1 MAVYTVRAP
10 DGATIELTG
19 PDGASQEEVIAQA
32 QRLYAQR
39 QAAPAA
45 TEPAPTGRR
54 MLSFQRGPSPEDL
67 AAAQAQP
74 AAEPAPTGR
83 RMISFERGP
92 RQEGP
97 GLVAQVKEAFT
108 GAARMTP
115 EIEQLPD
122 IGAMPERNQFSEAGF
137 KAAFGQ
143 IAASS
148 PQELVQIIGANFP
161 DVQARVDAKGN
172 YILRSAI
179 DGREYAI
186 KPGFQA
192 SDIAPAVGKILP
204 QVAASQ
210 LVAPAAAAMGL
221 GKAAQLASALM
232 TAGVVQTAT
241 EEVSAMAGGQVEP
254 GEVAKAVA
262 GEALGQGVGAALRG
276 GVSLAKGGARAVKQA
291 FRKAAPEAA
300 EQTFEQAATVATQAQ
315 PIPSAGG
322 VPQAAPAAAPA
333 GAPAQQF
340 LEPTELANIVRKAS
354 RGGIG
359 SAEAKQQ
366 LVDLARV
373 NPQAKA
379 DAEALGF
386 ELPIDVFADNPQLR
400 AAAGLVR
407 SQAGGAEEAA
417 YRETIK
423 NAATRADDLMREF
436 GATFVEGKPAPA
448 EVSDRVLASLTEQ
461 SKELAAQAKPLF
473 DQFDAAVGK
482 ETKITLPD
490 LAAELESVTKTVLP
504 SQLTKAEKGLLA
516 LVRKN
521 DKGELV
527 EIPYNAL
534 MREKRAIFDQV
545 EKRIGNKYKD
555 VDQVQLERYY
565 DILRK
570 EQLAVAER
578 LGDTEAASAIADANV
593 LWAKKKALDSRVVE
607 GFGTAADNSV
617 AKLMKSAL
625 KGAAEGDRKAF
636 NQLSDIVGSVPPEL
650 RRETFAT
657 ALANSARSGAKIAGM
672 DPNAFGFAEY
682 AKLYQGLRGNP
693 KVYKEIVDS
702 LGPGADETL
711 RRLYEV
717 SKRVTDARANVLG
730 TGKANQAYMDQL
742 NVEGALSK
750 FADAALRGATGK
762 VATTALGATVGGP
775 VGAAAAAG
783 LINAAGLR
791 KSGVKAASDLFASEE
806 FKRLLAEA
814 AVRPAS
820 DRNIRSLAVSP
831 VFAKF
836 ANAVGLPRAIEDR
849 DRWIRDALATQA
861 TQQPTE
867 EQPTP

>member
-67 AAAQAQP
+67 AAAQAQS

-92 RQEGP
+92 RQDGP

-148 PQELVQIIGANFP
+148 PQELVQVIGANFP

-179 DGREYAI
+179 DGKEYAI

-276 GVSLAKGGARAVKQA
+276 AGALVTRGARAVKQA
-291 FRKAAPEAA
+291 VKPAAPQAVAAGVEQAVEAA
-300 EQTFEQAATVATQAQ
+300 T
-315 PIPSAGG
+315 
-322 VPQAAPAAAPA
+322 PAAA
-333 GAPAQQF
+333 GAAAATAAEPAQQF

-386 ELPIDVFADNPQLR
+386 DLPIDVFADNPQLR

-593 LWAKKKALDSRVVE
+593 LWAKKKALDNRVVE

-717 SKRVTDARANVLG
+717 SKRVTDARANVIG

-742 NVEGALSK
+742 NVEGAFSR

-775 VGAAAAAG
+775 IGAAAAAG

>member
-1 MAVYTVRAP
+1 MATADEYAAWIVANAAKKGTPEFETVAKAYEMAK
-10 DGATIELTG
+10 GE
-19 PDGASQEEVIAQA
+19 
-32 QRLYAQR
+32 
-39 QAAPAA
+39 AAKPAAA

-54 MLSFQRGPSPEDL
+54 
-67 AAAQAQP
+67 
-74 AAEPAPTGR
+74 
-83 RMISFERGP
+83 IVSFERGP

-148 PQELVQIIGANFP
+148 PQELVQVIGANFP

-262 GEALGQGVGAALRG
+262 GEALGQGVGAAFRG

-291 FRKAAPEAA
+291 FRRAAPEAA

-315 PIPSAGG
+315 PVPSAGG
-322 VPQAAPAAAPA
+322 APQAAPAA
-333 GAPAQQF
+333 APAQQF

-379 DAEALGF
+379 DAEALGID
-386 ELPIDVFADNPQLR
+386 LPIDVFADNPQLR

-717 SKRVTDARANVLG
+717 SKRVTDARANVIG

-742 NVEGALSK
+742 NVEGAFSR

-775 VGAAAAAG
+775 IGAAAAAG

-806 FKRLLAEA
+806 FKRLLSEA

>member
-45 TEPAPTGRR
+45 AEPAPTGRR
-54 MLSFQRGPSPEDL
+54 ITSFQRGPSPEDM
-67 AAAQAQP
+67 AAAQAT

-83 RMISFERGP
+83 RIVSFERGP

-148 PQELVQIIGANFP
+148 PQELVQVIGANFP

-291 FRKAAPEAA
+291 FRRAAPEAA

-315 PIPSAGG
+315 PVPSAGG
-322 VPQAAPAAAPA
+322 APQAAPAAPA
-333 GAPAQQF
+333 AAPAQQF

-379 DAEALGF
+379 DAEALGID
-386 ELPIDVFADNPQLR
+386 LPIDVFADNPQLR

-693 KVYKEIVDS
+693 KVYKEIVDA

-742 NVEGALSK
+742 NVEGAFSR
-750 FADAALRGATGK
+750 FADAALRGGAGK

-806 FKRLLAEA
+806 FKRLLSEA

>member
-1 MAVYTVRAP
+1 MAVYNVIAP
-10 DGATIELTG
+10 DGTQLRLEGPANATPEQI
-19 PDGASQEEVIAQA
+19 DAAAQEA
-32 QRLYAQR
+32 YADYKSKAAPK
-39 QAAPAA
+39 AAPAA
-45 TEPAPTGRR
+45 EQPAPTGRR
-54 MLSFQRGPSPEDL
+54 
-67 AAAQAQP
+67 
-74 AAEPAPTGR
+74 
-83 RMISFERGP
+83 IVSFERGP

-122 IGAMPERNQFSEAGF
+122 IGAMPERNQFSKAGF

-148 PQELVQIIGANFP
+148 PQELVQVIGANFP

-179 DGREYAI
+179 DGKEYAI

-276 GVSLAKGGARAVKQA
+276 AGALVTRGARAVKQA
-291 FRKAAPEAA
+291 VKPAAPQAVVAGVEQAVEAA
-300 EQTFEQAATVATQAQ
+300 T
-315 PIPSAGG
+315 
-322 VPQAAPAAAPA
+322 PAAA
-333 GAPAQQF
+333 GAAAATAAEPAQQF

-379 DAEALGF
+379 DAEALGLD
-386 ELPIDVFADNPQLR
+386 LPIDVFADNSQLR

-448 EVSDRVLASLTEQ
+448 EVSDRVLASLTDQ
-461 SKELAAQAKPLF
+461 SEKLAAQAKPLF
-473 DQFDAAVGK
+473 NQFDAAVGK

-555 VDQVQLERYY
+555 VDQVQLDRYY

-578 LGDTEAASAIADANV
+578 LGDPDAASALLDANT

-607 GFGTAADNSV
+607 GFGEAADNSV
-617 AKLMKSAL
+617 AKLMKASIE
-625 KGAAEGDRKAF
+625 GAAKGDREAF
-636 NQLSDIVGSVPPEL
+636 NKLNKIVGSVPPGL

-693 KVYKEIVDS
+693 KVYKEIVEA

-742 NVEGALSK
+742 NVEGAFSR
-750 FADAALRGATGK
+750 FADAALRGGAGK

-775 VGAAAAAG
+775 IGAAAAAG

-806 FKRLLAEA
+806 FKRLLSEA

>member
-92 RQEGP
+92 RQDGP

-148 PQELVQIIGANFP
+148 PQELVQVIGANFP

-179 DGREYAI
+179 DGKEYAI

-276 GVSLAKGGARAVKQA
+276 AGALVTRGARAVKQA
-291 FRKAAPEAA
+291 VKPAAPQAVAAGVEQAVEAA
-300 EQTFEQAATVATQAQ
+300 T
-315 PIPSAGG
+315 
-322 VPQAAPAAAPA
+322 PAAA
-333 GAPAQQF
+333 GAAAATAAEPAQQF

-386 ELPIDVFADNPQLR
+386 DLPIDVFADNPQLR

-593 LWAKKKALDSRVVE
+593 LWAKKKALDNRVVE

-717 SKRVTDARANVLG
+717 SKRVTDARANVIG

-742 NVEGALSK
+742 NVEGAFSR

-775 VGAAAAAG
+775 IGAAAAAG

>member
-32 QRLYAQR
+32 QKLYAQR
-39 QAAPAA
+39 QAAPA
-45 TEPAPTGRR
+45 EQPQGRR
-54 MLSFQRGPSPEDL
+54 IASFQRGPSPEDL
-67 AAAQAQP
+67 AAARAAKAQP
-74 AAEPAPTGR
+74 AAPPAQPQAA
-83 RMISFERGP
+83 P
-92 RQEGP
+92 QEEP
-97 GLVAQVKEAFT
+97 GLIAQLKEAFT
-108 GAARMTP
+108 GAARATP

-122 IGAMPERNQFSEAGF
+122 IGAMPERNQFSGPGF
-137 KAAFGQ
+137 KAALGQ
-143 IAASS
+143 IAASG
-148 PQELVQIIGANFP
+148 PQEVAQVIGENFP
-161 DVQARVDAKGN
+161 GVMARVDAKGN

-179 DGREYAI
+179 NGQEYAI

-192 SDIAPAVGKILP
+192 SDIAPAIGKLLP
-204 QVAASQ
+204 QIAASEI
-210 LVAPAAAAMGL
+210 VAPAAAAMGL
-221 GKAAQLASALM
+221 GKAAQLATALVTAGGVQTSVEGVSAL
-232 TAGVVQTAT
+232 T
-241 EEVSAMAGGQVEP
+241 GGQFEP

-262 GEALGQGVGAALRG
+262 GEALGQGVGAALKG
-276 GVSLAKGGARAVKQA
+276 AGSLVTRGARAVKQA
-291 FRKAAPEAA
+291 VKPSAAQAA
-300 EQTFEQAATVATQAQ
+300 ATGVEQAVEA
-315 PIPSAGG
+315 
-322 VPQAAPAAAPA
+322 AAPAAAGAA
-333 GAPAQQF
+333 GAAAAPAQQF
-340 LEPTELANIVRKAS
+340 LEPAELANMVRKAS

-407 SQAGGAEEAA
+407 SQAGGAEEVAYNKTIADAA
-417 YRETIK
+417 L
-423 NAATRADDLMREF
+423 RADDLMRQF
-436 GATFVEGKPAPA
+436 GTTFVEGKPAPA

-482 ETKITLPD
+482 DTKITLPD

-545 EKRIGNKYKD
+545 EKRVGNKYKD
-555 VDQVQLERYY
+555 VDQLQLERYY

-570 EQLAVAER
+570 EQLSVAER

-593 LWAKKKALDSRVVE
+593 LWAKKKELDNRVVE

-617 AKLMKSAL
+617 AKLMKSAIR
-625 KGAAEGDRKAF
+625 GAAEGDRKAF
-636 NQLSDIVGSVPPEL
+636 NQLSDIVSSVPPEL

-657 ALANSARSGAKIAGM
+657 ALASATRSGRKLEGL
-672 DPNAFGFAEY
+672 DPGAFGFAEY
-682 AKLYQGLRGNP
+682 AKIYQGLRGNP
-693 KVYKEIVDS
+693 KVYKEIIDS

-717 SKRVTDARANVLG
+717 SKRVTDVRAKVIGTGRANQIYL
-730 TGKANQAYMDQL
+730 DQL
-742 NVEGALSK
+742 NAEGLIGNIANS
-750 FADAALRGATGK
+750 ALRGGAGK

-806 FKRLLAEA
+806 FKRLLSEA

-849 DRWIRDALATQA
+849 DRWIRDALQS
-861 TQQPTE
+861 QQQQQ